1 MENLHSL
8 ELDDI
13 GIVKKINVTGSI
25 KRRLLDIGLIPG
37 AEVKYLF
44 SSPFKEP
51 KAYLIRGTVIALREE
66 ESKNI
71 LVEKKGDKSVG
82 L

>member
-44 SSPFKEP
+44 
-51 KAYLIRGTVIALREE
+51 
-66 ESKNI
+66 
-71 LVEKKGDKSVG
+71 
-82 L
+82 

>member
-1 MENLHSL
+1 MQKLNSL
-8 ELDDI
+8 CLDEI
-13 GIVKKINVTGSI
+13 GIVRKIDVVGSI

-37 AEVKYLF
+37 TKVKCLF
-44 SSPFKEP
+44 ESPFKDP

-66 ESKNI
+66 EAKSI
-71 LVEKKGDKSVG
+71 MVEKIGDIDEF

>member
-1 MENLHSL
+1 MENLNSL

-37 AEVKYLF
+37 TEVKCLF
-44 SSPFKEP
+44 SSPFKDP

-66 ESKNI
+66 EAKSI
-71 LVEKKGDKSVG
+71 MVEKIGDIDDN